1 MTEKSNELSNQDKVT
16 QDSKSMDAKGKEN
29 SESPITSKEEEELDP
44 ESSKNAAATS
54 EVLETESKEELKSSV
69 ETSLDPDANT
79 AVEEV
84 EIEAETSGSSES
96 STAISEIKE
105 EDPEIQESESP
116 EEVVVE
122 TELVVE
128 DDLPEVESTS
138 EIVAEAAAPVESLN
152 DGGTEDSDSDSENEE
167 EEDDH
172 SEEEEISSLSKKALL
187 VFLQKK
193 VQGNN
198 PFKLDKVVHEI
209 KAAFDEFTNKEKE
222 GALEKFK
229 AEGGTDDDFDFR
241 PSDEEREFNTHYYE
255 FKKQLGNLRKEAERQ
270 KDSNLQLKTDLLN
283 KLRDLVDGEETTL
296 SITTIK
302 DIQDTWK
309 SIGQVP
315 AAQNRSL
322 WASYNALMDRFYDN
336 RSIYFELKE
345 LDRKKNLEIK
355 TELCEKAEALKN
367 VKDLKDAIKS
377 LNDLHEEYKHI
388 GPVPRD
394 EQENLWQRFKG
405 ASDAVYDRRKN
416 FYEGQKE
423 VFQKNQDEKEV
434 LIEKLKTFGDFK
446 ASRIREWNI
455 KTKEILEIQKAWEK
469 IGPVTR
475 ESGKEINKSF
485 WAGFKQFFHNKNLFF
500 KELDEIRATN
510 QAKAEELITS
520 AAELAES
527 SDWQNTANALVKLQQ
542 EWKKLGPTPE
552 KHRDAL
558 YKRFKSACDTFFD
571 NRRDANQQSNAEFED
586 NFKKK
591 QEICQQIM
599 QLATD
604 SPSEEALTELVS
616 AYNEVGFVPRKS
628 IKEIAAEFKIAV
640 DTCLEKLGSA
650 GAGREDFLFRLNLN
664 QIQSDPNAAKTLN
677 RKEHGIRKQI
687 SELENSIILWKNN
700 LEFFASSKTA
710 DKLKDQFDIKIQKAE
725 EEVDK
730 LKKKLVILKEF

>member
-29 SESPITSKEEEELDP
+29 SESSITSKDEEELDP
-44 ESSKNAAATS
+44 DSSKNAAETS
-54 EVLETESKEELKSSV
+54 EALETESEEEVKASV
-69 ETSLDPDANT
+69 ETSLDADANT

-84 EIEAETSGSSES
+84 VILAETSGKSES
-96 STAISEIKE
+96 STTISEIKE
-105 EDPEIQESESP
+105 EDPEIQESEIS

-128 DDLPEVESTS
+128 VDLTEVEVTS
-138 EIVAEAAAPVESLN
+138 EIVAEAAAVESLN
-152 DGGTEDSDSDSENEE
+152 YGGTEDSENEE

-172 SEEEEISSLSKKALL
+172 SEEEISSLSKNALL

-222 GALEKFK
+222 EALEKFK

-315 AAQNRSL
+315 AAQNRSV

-485 WAGFKQFFHNKNLFF
+485 WAGFKHFFHNKNLFF

-571 NRRDANQQSNAEFED
+571 NRRNANQQSNAEFED

-591 QEICQQIM
+591 QEICQRIV

-616 AYNEVGFVPRKS
+616 TYNEVGFVPRKS
-628 IKEIAAEFKIAV
+628 IKEIAAEFKTAV

-687 SELENSIILWKNN
+687 SELENNITLWKNN

-730 LKKKLVILKEF
+730 LKKKLSILKEF

>member
-1 MTEKSNELSNQDKVT
+1 MTEKSNELSDQDKVT
-16 QDSKSMDAKGKEN
+16 QSSESTDPKGKEKA
-29 SESPITSKEEEELDP
+29 ESPITSKDEEVQESSSPTEKIETGETPDAQSVNVVPEEKNSAPEVSTPAEELI
-44 ESSKNAAATS
+44 S
-54 EVLETESKEELKSSV
+54 EAVSKEDAKTME
-69 ETSLDPDANT
+69 ETP
-79 AVEEV
+79 V
-84 EIEAETSGSSES
+84 TSQNNSDSE
-96 STAISEIKE
+96 
-105 EDPEIQESESP
+105 
-116 EEVVVE
+116 
-122 TELVVE
+122 
-128 DDLPEVESTS
+128 
-138 EIVAEAAAPVESLN
+138 N
-152 DGGTEDSDSDSENEE
+152 SDSENEE

-172 SEEEEISSLSKKALL
+172 SEEEDISSLSKTALL
-187 VFLQKK
+187 ALLQKK
-193 VQGNN
+193 VQGSN
-198 PFKLDKVVHEI
+198 PFKMDKIVHEI

-222 GALEKFK
+222 EALEKFK
-229 AEGGTDDDFDFR
+229 AEGGTEDDFDFR

-270 KDSNLQLKTDLLN
+270 KDTNLHLKTELLN

-296 SITTIK
+296 SISTIK
-302 DIQDTWK
+302 DIQNTWK

-315 AAQNRSL
+315 VAQNRSL

-345 LDRKKNLEIK
+345 LDRKKNLESK

-394 EQENLWQRFKG
+394 EQENLWQRFKA

-423 VFQKNQDEKEV
+423 VFQKNQEEKEA
-434 LIEKLKTFGDFK
+434 LIEKLNTFGEFK
-446 ASRIREWNI
+446 AARIREWNL

-485 WAGFKQFFHNKNLFF
+485 WAAFKQFFHNKNLFF

-510 QAKAEELITS
+510 QAKAEELITR
-520 AAELAES
+520 AGELSES
-527 SDWQNTANALVKLQQ
+527 TDWQNTANALVKLQQ

-558 YKRFKSACDTFFD
+558 YKRFKSACDAFFD
-571 NRRDANQQSNAEFED
+571 NRRNANQQSNAEFEE
-586 NFKKK
+586 NLKKK
-591 QEICQQIM
+591 QEICQQIK
-599 QLATD
+599 QLATN
-604 SPSEEALTELVS
+604 SPTEEALTELVS

-628 IKEIAAEFKIAV
+628 IKEIAVEFKTAV
-640 DTCLEKLGSA
+640 DTCLEKLGTE

-664 QIQSDPNAAKTLN
+664 QIQSDPNATKTLN
-677 RKEHGIRKQI
+677 KKEHGIRKQI
-687 SELENSIILWKNN
+687 SELENNITLWKNN

-725 EEVDK
+725 DEVEK
-730 LKKKLVILKEF
+730 LKNKLAILKEF

>member
-29 SESPITSKEEEELDP
+29 SESSITSKDEEELDP
-44 ESSKNAAATS
+44 DSSKNAAETS
-54 EVLETESKEELKSSV
+54 EALETESEEEVKASV
-69 ETSLDPDANT
+69 ETSLDADANT

-84 EIEAETSGSSES
+84 VILAETSGKSES
-96 STAISEIKE
+96 STTISEIKE
-105 EDPEIQESESP
+105 EDPETQESEIS

-128 DDLPEVESTS
+128 VDLTEVEVTS
-138 EIVAEAAAPVESLN
+138 EIVAEAAAVESLN
-152 DGGTEDSDSDSENEE
+152 YGGTEDSENEE

-172 SEEEEISSLSKKALL
+172 SEEEISSLSKNALL

-222 GALEKFK
+222 EALEKFK

-315 AAQNRSL
+315 AAQNRSV

-485 WAGFKQFFHNKNLFF
+485 WAGFKHFFHNKNLFF

-571 NRRDANQQSNAEFED
+571 NRRNANQQSNAEFED

-591 QEICQQIM
+591 QEICQRIV

-616 AYNEVGFVPRKS
+616 TYNEVGFVPRKS
-628 IKEIAAEFKIAV
+628 IKEIAAEFKTAV

-687 SELENSIILWKNN
+687 SELENNITLWKNN

-730 LKKKLVILKEF
+730 LKKKLSILKEF